1 MKQLNI
7 RKERIKNNWTLEYV
21 GKEVGLTKT
30 AVHAIETG
38 QRRPSFDILMKLCRL
53 FNVPHKEIERLFTV
67 ADENN
72 NLSNE

>member
-1 MKQLNI
+1 VKQLNI

-30 AVHAIETG
+30 AVQAIETG
-38 QRRPSFDILMKLCRL
+38 QRRPSFDVLMKLCRL
-53 FNVPHKEIERLFTV
+53 FNVPHKEIERLFIV